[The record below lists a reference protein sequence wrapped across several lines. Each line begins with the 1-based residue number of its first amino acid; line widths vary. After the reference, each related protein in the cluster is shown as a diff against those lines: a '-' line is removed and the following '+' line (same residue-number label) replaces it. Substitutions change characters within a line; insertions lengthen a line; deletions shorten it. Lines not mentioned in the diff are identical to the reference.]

1 MAFDTIEFDG
11 KKFPVRDV
19 YINKEVG
26 TINVS
31 NESLAAALNP
41 KDDWDDV
48 TSEAEY
54 IDNKVYFYAPDDILV
69 GSIKKLSK
77 YVNDN
82 S

>member
-1 MAFDTIEFDG
+1 MAFDTIEYLG
-11 KKFPVRDV
+11 KHYPVRDV

-41 KDDWDDV
+41 KDDWGDV

-54 IDNKVYFYAPDDILV
+54 IDSKIYFYAPDDVLI
-69 GSIKKLSK
+69 GSIKKLTQHVK
-77 YVNDN
+77 DN